1 MIQNIIATESN
12 AAAGAIVLWSLAGE
26 VALDDLVAE
35 WTARGGA
42 QDDLPNAPTALRVL
56 RRACVAVAGKRLVR
70 PIREGFALVDER
82 EDEATTLDFEIAARA
97 RLHGGALTVDGADWV
112 LGDALRAEYQRAIGR
127 LEANE
132 ISGWLVREMDR
143 VDAVGLR
150 ERGGVYFVPPSG
162 LARIR
167 KIADTL
173 ADVSRC
179 RLYEIPAMRSDSAV
193 EAILA
198 AVEAEASEAVRGLQ
212 EDIETQRWKTERGW
226 VARTRDLD
234 DVEAKM
240 ARYEGLLGTK
250 ITSLAARLASVRAG
264 LAAAALAAASDDSD
278 SSNDFA
284 ALPALPL
291 V

>member
-1 MIQNIIATESN
+1 MIQNIIATDN
-12 AAAGAIVLWSLAGE
+12 AAAGAIILWTLAGDISR
-26 VALDDLVAE
+26 ADLVDA
-35 WTARGGA
+35 WIARGGEE
-42 QDDLPNAPTALRVL
+42 DDLPRAPTVMRAL
-56 RRACVAVAGKRLVR
+56 RRACNDVAGKRLVR
-70 PIREGFALVDER
+70 PIRDGFALVDEH
-82 EDEATTLDFEIAARA
+82 EDEAATLEFAIAARA
-97 RLHGGALTVDGADWV
+97 RIQNGALVVDGSDWV
-112 LGDALRAEYQRAIGR
+112 LGDRIRDAHQRSVGR

-132 ISGWLVREMDR
+132 ISCWLVREMDHT
-143 VDAVGLR
+143 DAVALR
-150 ERGGVYFVPPSG
+150 ERGGVYFVPPAG
-162 LARIR
+162 LERVR
-167 KIADTL
+167 KVSDTL

-179 RLYEIPAMRSDSAV
+179 KLYEIPAMRSDSAV

-240 ARYEGLLGTK
+240 ARYESLLGTK

-264 LAAAALAAASDDSD
+264 LAAAALAAASEDSD

-284 ALPALPL
+284 ALPL